1 MLERTRVGHPDCAKT
16 DQRGTIMKRESHFEI
31 AAAMHETTTIE
42 TMIVG
47 ARKAMGPTM
56 LLNQQF
62 QSFGGSLRR
71 AAVENA
77 RNKAYRFESV
87 RCFEGEPD
95 NEPIDRSKFE
105 LYTWRLRKTL
115 R

>member
-1 MLERTRVGHPDCAKT
+1 
-16 DQRGTIMKRESHFEI
+16 MKRESHFEI
-31 AAAMHETTTIE
+31 ATGMLETTTIE
-42 TMIVG
+42 TMIVS
-47 ARKAMGPTM
+47 ARKVTGCSI

-62 QSFGGSLRR
+62 QTLGGSLRR

-77 RNKAYRFESV
+77 RNKAYRFEPV
-87 RCFEGEPD
+87 RCFNGETD

>member
-1 MLERTRVGHPDCAKT
+1 
-16 DQRGTIMKRESHFEI
+16 MKRKSHFEI
-31 AAAMHETTTIE
+31 ATAVHETTTIE

-47 ARKAMGPTM
+47 ARKGTGRTM

-62 QSFGGSLRR
+62 QSFGGSFRR

-77 RNKAYRFESV
+77 RNKACRFDSV

>member
-1 MLERTRVGHPDCAKT
+1 
-16 DQRGTIMKRESHFEI
+16 MKRKSHFEI
-31 AAAMHETTTIE
+31 ATAVHETTAIE

-47 ARKAMGPTM
+47 ARKATGRTM

-71 AAVENA
+71 AAFENA

-87 RCFEGEPD
+87 RCLNGEPD
-95 NEPIDRSKFE
+95 IEPIERSKFE

>member
-1 MLERTRVGHPDCAKT
+1 VY
-16 DQRGTIMKRESHFEI
+16 
-31 AAAMHETTTIE
+31 ETTTIE

-47 ARKAMGPTM
+47 ARQKHGPNM

-71 AAVENA
+71 AAAENK
-77 RNKAYRFESV
+77 RNNGYRFESV
-87 RCFEGEPD
+87 RCFNGEPD
-95 NEPIDRSKFE
+95 NEPIERSKFE
-105 LYTWRLRKTL
+105 LYTWRLSKTL

>member
-1 MLERTRVGHPDCAKT
+1 MGHK
-16 DQRGTIMKRESHFEI
+16 SHFEM
-31 AAAMHETTTIE
+31 ATAVHETTTIE

-47 ARKAMGPTM
+47 ARKGAGRTM

-71 AAVENA
+71 AAFENA

-87 RCFEGEPD
+87 RCFNGEPD
-95 NEPIDRSKFE
+95 IEPIERSKFE